1 MICATGGHAKKQKK
15 GMARWLHSCYSNNFI
30 GVVVVEGGR
39 KETTQK
45 ENKPQ
50 KKQTQKKTSV
60 NKILKAQTQ
69 KLDQSQSP
77 HTG

>member
-50 KKQTQKKTSV
+50 KNKHKK
-60 NKILKAQTQ
+60 
-69 KLDQSQSP
+69 KLQS
-77 HTG
+77 TKY